1 MSCINY
7 FTNVKILM
15 NSNMPH
21 FGEEIK
27 HGQWRPVYFQV
38 WNREGIEWDKEY
50 QFPLHA
56 ENRFWKDD
64 EGL

>member
-1 MSCINY
+1 
-7 FTNVKILM
+7 M